1 MMDNNKFFESI
12 DDVQYAYF
20 DYLSQ
25 KIEVARFDIDKYEE
39 SRDENFHDYAVE
51 DVEEIRGELESCSD
65 PHMQIVIDFVND
77 LVDAE
82 EERLKKLGES

>member
-1 MMDNNKFFESI
+1 MTKEIFFENV
-12 DDVQYAYF
+12 DDLQFAYF

-25 KIEVARFDIDKYEE
+25 KLEYARMDIDAYEE
-39 SRDENFHDYAVE
+39 THDENFHNYAAE
-51 DVEEIRGELESCSD
+51 DIEEIRGELESCSD